1 MKYEELQ
8 TRVQKWN
15 LILKKNCMSGHEI
28 INTVLLYTQG
38 EKDLQHIVRW
48 SITGSKVNNYKYTKW
63 ISYSDFVVRFSVWPG
78 I

>member
-8 TRVQKWN
+8 TLEQKWK
-15 LILKKNCMSGHEI
+15 LILKKKLHVWSRNYKYSSHSR
-28 INTVLLYTQG
+28 G
-38 EKDLQHIVRW
+38 EKDPQHIVRW

-63 ISYSDFVVRFSVWPG
+63 ISYSDFVVRISVWPG